1 MKIATSYAEAVA
13 TGATDIIKES
23 ETLYRCY
30 FAGEIERPVPPENP
44 VPPEVTP
51 LQALLAID
59 QAGMSAAFDA
69 WATDPARTFAEKAF
83 IQRAQIW
90 RRDDPLM
97 IGGATALGMT
107 SAQLDELFILAAT
120 L

>member
-1 MKIATSYAEAVA
+1 METFNTLEEAQASGAETIVKDSDTS
-13 TGATDIIKES
+13 
-23 ETLYRCY
+23 YRCY

-69 WATDPARTFAEKAF
+69 WATDPARTFAEKSF
-83 IQRAQIW
+83 INRAAVW

-97 IGGATALGMT
+97 IAGATALGMS
-107 SAQLDELFILAAT
+107 SAQLDQLFILAET